1 MSTRNKIKLQYISKN
16 KYFLRFYED
25 SLDLNSFLSIVKE
38 SIIMKFIGFILSGYY
53 KYLIL
58 CTSYFGESD
67 EDKIKLHYTNK
78 DKSHFINCSVS

>member
-1 MSTRNKIKLQYISKN
+1 
-16 KYFLRFYED
+16 
-25 SLDLNSFLSIVKE
+25 
-38 SIIMKFIGFILSGYY
+38 MKFIGFILSGYY